1 MSALRAGTPLED
13 NEDKACA
20 TCDGDRGITF
30 KDLVKIAIEARD
42 TLKQQNTKSGG
53 QPHEIKTKVID
64 VINHLSQKTEQYETT
79 ADVIKSTTARLENN
93 ENTLEELKESS
104 SKTWPK
110 TFAQAVSQPDP
121 RAVQRAERRK
131 QEQNLRRERAKYEVM
146 LTAAAAPDETKNLL
160 ATLHEKEITKRCQ
173 HAIDVS
179 INGDAFDKPRLNG
192 VNKLAQNNIR
202 LQCRTPEQAEELQN
216 INWGLAF
223 KGLCVY
229 RPNFGIVVHHVPK
242 AELDMT
248 CLDNED
254 SRNLQAVKIQRA
266 NTLPVTKIAPLRRK
280 NSERTSAH
288 HSLVIF
294 TNDPDATDRCIKYG
308 LYINYR
314 RYRVERY
321 APHLQITQCFK
332 CYDYG
337 HRALHCKRKVKCG
350 KCGEEHPTKE
360 CTNTVQ
366 KCAQCSDAHEAWH
379 YECPMRIA
387 ESRRLEELKRQ
398 ASPLFTS

>member
-1 MSALRAGTPLED
+1 MSRLRAGTPINSE
-13 NEDKACA
+13 EHQGCA

-30 KDLVKIAIEARD
+30 KDLVEFAIEARD
-42 TLKQQNTKSGG
+42 TLKQQNTKSG
-53 QPHEIKTKVID
+53 QPLEIKTKAIQ
-64 VINHLSQKTEQYETT
+64 VINHLLQHMEQYETT
-79 ADVIKSTTARLENN
+79 AEVIKSTTARLENI

-104 SKTWPK
+104 TKTQPK

-121 RAVQRAERRK
+121 RAVQRAERRR
-131 QEQNLRRERAKYEVM
+131 QEQILRRERAKYEVT
-146 LTAAAAPDETKNLL
+146 LTAAAAPDETKNRL
-160 ATLHEKEITKRCQ
+160 AMLHEREITQRCQ

-179 INGDAFDKPRLNG
+179 FRNEYVNRPRLYG
-192 VNKLAQNNIR
+192 INKLAQNNIR

-229 RPNFGIVVHHVPK
+229 RPKFGIVVHSVPK
-242 AELDMT
+242 AELDVT

-254 SRNLQAVKIQRA
+254 SRNLQAAKIHHD
-266 NTLPVTKIAPLRRK
+266 NTLPVTKIAPLHRK
-280 NSERTSAH
+280 NSERASTH

-294 TNDPDATDRCIKYG
+294 TDNPDAADRCIKYG

-350 KCGEEHPTKE
+350 KCGEEHTTKE
-360 CTNTVQ
+360 CMSTVQ
-366 KCAQCSDAHEAWH
+366 KCAQCGDAHEAWH